1 MEILSDQT
9 YNSSFD
15 GKVESIQYNV
25 RLALT
30 VAIRGSAKEK
40 VHQKLDFWV
49 TSDSSLVQKTLPFYN
64 VLNN

>member
-40 VHQKLDFWV
+40 VHQKLDF
-49 TSDSSLVQKTLPFYN
+49 
-64 VLNN
+64 

>member
-15 GKVESIQYNV
+15 GKVESIQHNA

-40 VHQKLDFWV
+40 VHQKLGF
-49 TSDSSLVQKTLPFYN
+49 
-64 VLNN
+64 